1 MRSKVIVC
9 LLLTRSDLKRIKTE
23 KNGEN
28 FDQKLAVIGG
38 MLPWSVG
45 QAARVVSR
53 QPSLT
58 HTRSAPPLHRTVNI
72 RLQIIQYI
80 LLTQHSNFL
89 YGCVFL
95 ILFPQHSNAVP
106 AAQQNVLQHSNDGS

>member
-1 MRSKVIVC
+1 VIVC

-28 FDQKLAVIGG
+28 VDQKLVEIGV

-58 HTRSAPPLHRTVNI
+58 HTRSAPPLHRTVNTRI
-72 RLQIIQYI
+72 QINQYI
-80 LLTQHSNFL
+80 LLTQHRNFGYL
-89 YGCVFL
+89 
-95 ILFPQHSNAVP
+95 A
-106 AAQQNVLQHSNDGS
+106 

>member
-1 MRSKVIVC
+1 MNPIRSGTNKN
-9 LLLTRSDLKRIKTE
+9 LKKQ
-23 KNGEN
+23 EN
-28 FDQKLAVIGG
+28 VDQKLAGIGG

-58 HTRSAPPLHRTVNI
+58 HTRSAPPPLHRTVNTRI
-72 RLQIIQYI
+72 QSTQYI
-80 LLTQHSNFL
+80 ILTQHRNFL
-89 YGCVFL
+89 YGFVCF
-95 ILFPQHSNAVP
+95 ILFPQHNNAVP